1 MFIKEFR
8 HRGGVGFV
16 RQHPD
21 FHCGDLHVRDERFEL
36 FAQRGRGRRMN
47 RGHALRGLHRQRRHG
62 CDSVAVV
69 RGEGFQIGGY
79 TRAAG
84 GIEPGDGQKDRWMR
98 IYVIHQLFVPSA
110 QGTIAGVAIGAR
122 QHNQNVRGLLCAA
135 QV

>member
-16 RQHPD
+16 RQHANL
-21 FHCGDLHVRDERFEL
+21 HGGDLHVRGERFEL
-36 FAQRGRGRRMN
+36 FAQRGRRRRMN
-47 RGHALRGLHRQRRHG
+47 RGHALRGLHRQRRHRG
-62 CDSVAVV
+62 HAVAVV

-79 TRAAG
+79 SRAAG
-84 GIEPGDGQKDRWMR
+84 GIEPGNRKQDWWMR

-110 QGTIAGVAIGAR
+110 QGTIAGVAICAR
-122 QHNQNVRGLLCAA
+122 QPNQNVRALLFAA